1 MNPRG
6 SSAGTRAGRLFPL
19 VRFLYKSACDTRA
32 DNSNLLCDGPGG
44 DDDDSGS
51 DGVGDVDDGGCDGG
65 VRGNGDDGVSGGFV
79 GSVVG

>member
-1 MNPRG
+1 M
-6 SSAGTRAGRLFPL
+6 LKY
-19 VRFLYKSACDTRA
+19 RFISIAENLAIYSNLSFWSRDTRA

-51 DGVGDVDDGGCDGG
+51 DGVGDVDDGGCDDG